1 MVNIN
6 VSTDGNVTRERW
18 VSERDMVT
26 KYKICRKPR
35 ERGFT
40 ILAYALMMFVVLG
53 FTGLAIDAGYLQWQR
68 RLMQSA
74 ADAAAMGALRE
85 MELGRTNTQPSYDL
99 TTAAQNDAAMNG
111 FTNGTNGV
119 TVTLNNPP
127 ASGTFAGADTAA
139 QVIISRAYP
148 TFFMRI
154 LGTNSVTVAV
164 QSVAQTTTSYG
175 SIGGCI
181 FALDPTAADALNL
194 ESGTTLNSS
203 CSAISESDNAE
214 AFKMGG
220 SDTWNMTS
228 HNAHVAVVGGANMVG
243 SATIMDTTVSPAKS
257 ENPVTGYTSPGDPL
271 INVQA
276 PTPSTVTGGIQSASP
291 ASYSKNSMPPGNTL
305 SPGIYCGGIS
315 IGSTGGAT
323 LNFAAGTYVL
333 AGGGLSL
340 GSQAIVAGTGGVTIY
355 STNSTGWGCS
365 GNYSAGVMSFDGQAQ
380 ATFNAPLSG
389 PLCGMVFFQDRTLNP
404 GTSSLLG
411 GSGLTFNGAIYF
423 KLSPLKLGGN
433 ASTGG
438 YQIIVANTIDIH
450 GAMTMANNYTTLS
463 DPNPFAPGS
472 TGGGLVQ

>member
-1 MVNIN
+1 MVAKRK
-6 VSTDGNVTRERW
+6 V
-18 VSERDMVT
+18 
-26 KYKICRKPR
+26 CRKQS

-40 ILAYALMMFVVLG
+40 ILVYALMVFVVLG
-53 FTGLAIDAGYLQWQR
+53 FTGLAVDAGYLQWQR

-85 MELGRTNTQPSYDL
+85 MELGRTNTQPTYDL

-139 QVIISRAYP
+139 QVIISRAYT

-154 LGTNSVTVAV
+154 LGTNSITVRA

-194 ESGTTLNSS
+194 ESGTTLNTS
-203 CSAISESDNAE
+203 CSAISESNNSE
-214 AFKMGG
+214 AFKMAG
-220 SDTWNMTS
+220 SITWNMTS
-228 HNAHVAVVGGANMVG
+228 HNAHVGVVGGWTVNGAAEIV
-243 SATIMDTTVSPAKS
+243 DTTVTPNKT
-257 ENPVTGYTSPGDPL
+257 ENPVTINSPGDPL
-271 INVQA
+271 ANVAA
-276 PTPSTVTGGIQSASP
+276 PTTPVPGGIQSASP

-305 SPGIYCGGIS
+305 QPGIYCGGIS
-315 IGSTGGAT
+315 VGNTGGNT

-333 AGGGLSL
+333 AGGGFSL
-340 GSQAIVAGTGGVTIY
+340 GSQAIVGGTGITFY
-355 STNSTGWGCS
+355 STNSTGWGCA
-365 GNYSAGVMSFDGQAQ
+365 GTYGAGVFSSTGQAA
-380 ATFNAPLSG
+380 ATFSAPVSG
-389 PLCGMVFFQDRTLNP
+389 PLCGMLFFQDRTLNP
-404 GTSSLLG
+404 GGSSMVG
-411 GSGLTFNGAIYF
+411 GSSFTFDGAIYF
-423 KLSPLKLGGN
+423 KQSSFKFAGN
-433 ASTGG
+433 NSTNG
-438 YQIIVANTIDIH
+438 YMVIVADTIDIH
-450 GAMTMANNYTTLS
+450 GAATMGNNYSKLS